1 MEKVTNW
8 EEINKSWQES
18 GLPQQAYCEKN
29 GIDYACFCS
38 WRSRQIQQGKLNSLR
53 YKKSE
58 AAIKAQEKLDFI
70 PLSLKRS
77 QPKEKSHGFIEIC
90 LPHGI
95 VMRIPANGIS

>member
-1 MEKVTNW
+1 MEKVVNW

-29 GIDYACFCS
+29 KIDYACFCI
-38 WRSRQIQQGKLNSLR
+38 WRSRQIQQGNLSSMR
-53 YKKSE
+53 YKK
-58 AAIKAQEKLDFI
+58 AKIKSLDFI
-70 PLSLKRS
+70 PLNLKKT

-95 VMRIPANGIS
+95 MMRIPTNDVT

>member
-8 EEINKSWQES
+8 GEINKSWQES

-29 GIDYACFCS
+29 GIDYAYFCS
-38 WRSRQIQQGKLNSLR
+38 WRSRQIQQGKLSSLR
-53 YKKSE
+53 YKKGK
-58 AAIKAQEKLDFI
+58 IKPLDFI

-77 QPKEKSHGFIEIC
+77 QAKEKIPGFIEIC

-95 VMRIPANGIS
+95 VMRIPANDVA